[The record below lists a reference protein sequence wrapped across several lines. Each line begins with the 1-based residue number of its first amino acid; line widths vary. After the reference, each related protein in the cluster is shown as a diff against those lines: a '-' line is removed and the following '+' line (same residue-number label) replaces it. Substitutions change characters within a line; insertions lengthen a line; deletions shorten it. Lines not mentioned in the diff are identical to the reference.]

1 MDDEPVLNGFVPID
15 NPTNNPEVARQ
26 RRAIKQSKWRIDMAI
41 DQGQIEPGIDD
52 EKKPEN
58 VIIIP
63 DNRNSV

>member
-1 MDDEPVLNGFVPID
+1 MNDDLASDAFIPID
-15 NPTNNPEVARQ
+15 NPTDNLEVARQ
-26 RRAIKQSKWRIDMAI
+26 RQAIKQSKWRIDMAI

-52 EKKPEN
+52 RKKPDK